1 MVKKCYIIDV
11 NNQQSTTRSHT
22 MINAESI
29 AKSKTW
35 LIRYSI
41 PPLFLGATNVMAV
54 PADSEEKAI
63 DYFKRIYCNPEK
75 VVSYRFVE
83 SLGNSLKNLDKTAVG

>member
-1 MVKKCYIIDV
+1 
-11 NNQQSTTRSHT
+11 
-22 MINAESI
+22 MINAECI

-41 PPLFLGATNVMAV
+41 PFLGATNVMAV

-63 DYFKRIYCNPEK
+63 DYFKRIYCDPEK
-75 VVSYRFVE
+75 VVSYMFVE

>member
-1 MVKKCYIIDV
+1 
-11 NNQQSTTRSHT
+11 
-22 MINAESI
+22 
-29 AKSKTW
+29 
-35 LIRYSI
+35 
-41 PPLFLGATNVMAV
+41 MAV

-75 VVSYRFVE
+75 VVYYRFVE